1 MLIKRHLS
9 NLPENLFHQLR
20 RPPELPRLPPA
31 EERFP
36 LLGQE
41 GASKE
46 ENKYHFPWRNHVSVR
61 ITSSYSIFHLGPFCL
76 EPTEDLVGRRLD
88 DQTNIGCWSY
98 NLHFDPLAEKL
109 CAS

>member
-1 MLIKRHLS
+1 MLIKPHLS

-46 ENKYHFPWRNHVSVR
+46 ENNNFPWRNHVSVR

-109 CAS
+109 WAS

>member
-1 MLIKRHLS
+1 MIIKRHLS

-46 ENKYHFPWRNHVSVR
+46 ENKYHFQFPLEESCECENHLFLLNF
-61 ITSSYSIFHLGPFCL
+61 SSWPFL
-76 EPTEDLVGRRLD
+76 PGANRRL
-88 DQTNIGCWSY
+88 GGS
-98 NLHFDPLAEKL
+98 
-109 CAS
+109 ASG